1 MLSRIQRAAV
11 KKAASQLH
19 TAQRTASHVRS
30 VSTLSH
36 YTASSFSSPARRT
49 SLLSVA
55 SLRSP
60 PVVRR
65 CFATETAKVPSL
77 GDSITEGTIVKWSKN
92 VGDTVEQDEVIVII
106 ETDKVSVDIRA
117 PAAGKITAQLAKEG
131 DTIKVGDSL
140 AEIDTAAAGGGGDKA
155 AEKPAEKKEDK
166 AAPAADS
173 KSSSTSS
180 SQSQSSQPHVHNTQP
195 HHMSS
200 QQGESEQSGSPKA
213 QSGTQSQSTQ
223 PGSSK
228 QSDPALNGAKPPP
241 PSQSSTSSPN
251 KTPASS
257 TSSAPKQPSV
267 PVPAAGSRG
276 VRRVPMSRMRQTIAK
291 RLKDAQNTAA
301 MLTTFNEIDMSAL
314 MDVRNKYKDDFFER
328 TGVKLGF
335 MSAFVKAATAALQKY
350 PDVNAY
356 IEGNELVYHDYV
368 DVSVAVSTPTGLVVP
383 VLRNT
388 EAMSFAAVESAIAA
402 LGAKAR
408 KGAISLED
416 MTGGTFTISNGGVYG
431 SLFGTP
437 ILNPP
442 QSGILGMHGIFKRP
456 VCVGDK
462 VEVRPM
468 MYVALTYDHR
478 VVDGSTAVQFLK
490 EIKNNVEDPVR
501 LLLN

>member
-1 MLSRIQRAAV
+1 MLSRLQRAAV
-11 KKAASQLH
+11 KKAASQLR
-19 TAQRTASHVRS
+19 TAQRASCPVRPI
-30 VSTLSH
+30 STLSRCTLP
-36 YTASSFSSPARRT
+36 TASRFSSIPP
-49 SLLSVA
+49 
-55 SLRSP
+55 LRSSRLF
-60 PVVRR
+60 RR

-117 PAAGKITAQLAKEG
+117 PAAGKITSQLAKEG

-140 AEIDTAAAGGGGDKA
+140 AEIDTSAAGGGGGGAAAEKS
-155 AEKPAEKKEDK
+155 AEKPAQSAEKTPEKS
-166 AAPAADS
+166 AQPAAES
-173 KSSSTSS
+173 KPATPSSSA
-180 SQSQSSQPHVHNTQP
+180 QPHVHNTQP
-195 HHMSS
+195 QQKPV
-200 QQGESEQSGSPKA
+200 QQGEDEPSASPVA
-213 QSGTQSQSTQ
+213 QSGAQHQGKSTSQ
-223 PGSSK
+223 PGSK
-228 QSDPALNGAKPPP
+228 QVEQPAPSPPKSQ
-241 PSQSSTSSPN
+241 PSAT
-251 KTPASS
+251 A
-257 TSSAPKQPSV
+257 SAPSKPSAPTPSV
-267 PVPAAGSRG
+267 PAPAGGGRG
-276 VRRVPMSRMRQTIAK
+276 VRRVPMTRMRQTIAK

-301 MLTTFNEIDMSAL
+301 MLTTFNEIDMSVL

-335 MSAFVKAATAALQKY
+335 MSAFVRASTAALQKF

-356 IEGNELVYHDYV
+356 IEGNELVYHEYV
-368 DVSVAVSTPTGLVVP
+368 DISVAVSTPTGLVVP

-388 EAMSFAAVESAIAA
+388 EVMSFAQIEAAIAA

-408 KGAISLED
+408 KGQISLED

-456 VCVGDK
+456 VCVNDK
-462 VEVRPM
+462 VEIRPM

-490 EIKNNVEDPVR
+490 EIKNNIEDPVR